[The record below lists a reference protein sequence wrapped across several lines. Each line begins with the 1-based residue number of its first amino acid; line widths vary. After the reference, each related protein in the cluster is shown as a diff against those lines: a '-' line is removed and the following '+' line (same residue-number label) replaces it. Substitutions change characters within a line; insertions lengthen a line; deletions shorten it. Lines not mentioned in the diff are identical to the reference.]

1 MTARR
6 PLVLVSGSLRE
17 LPGGDTLPDGAMPQF
32 LIDGKTADYT
42 LVSSDFAGNRAIVVD
57 SASDVTVSLNTG
69 LTAKEPVLIVQKGTG
84 RVAIGGSATRRNR
97 NGLRTAGQ
105 YAVMTIL
112 PLGAD
117 EYLISGDVTV

>member
-1 MTARR
+1 MAARR
-6 PLVLVSGSLRE
+6 PLVLIAGALRE

-32 LIDGKTADYT
+32 LIDGKTAAYT
-42 LVSSDFAGNRAIVVD
+42 LVSSDFVGNKAIVID
-57 SASDVTVSLNTG
+57 SASDVTVSLNAG
-69 LTAKEPVLIVQKGTG
+69 LAAKEPVLIVQKGAG
-84 RVAIGGSATRRNR
+84 RVTINGSATKRNR